1 MVDKNS
7 EAPMAATIEAS
18 KLPVNHEKTDMN
30 SIAIL
35 EAVNTSYVPFNGQQI
50 ITAMAAGVAYVAM
63 KPIVENLGMSW
74 GTQQQKLMK
83 QLDKFNCIHMNMVA
97 ADGKLRKLLC
107 LPLKKLNGWL
117 FSINPEKVRADIR
130 DKLIQYQEECFTVL
144 HDYWTKGHVVN
155 PRKAKKAL
163 PGKITTEQQEAIK
176 QLVMSRGQSLPKEK
190 QAKAMI
196 TMWSSLKSH
205 FGCSYKEISEEQFSE
220 ALSLAARVPL
230 EGEFIGKQEKK
241 TNELSAKEANSLV
254 WLWDYA
260 NRSQALFRELYPA
273 LKHIQ
278 SNYSGRCYDYGHEFS
293 YVIGTARDV
302 LINHTRDVD
311 INEPDGPTNLSA
323 WIRLKNKELPPSVHL
338 Y

>member
-1 MVDKNS
+1 
-7 EAPMAATIEAS
+7 
-18 KLPVNHEKTDMN
+18 MN

-74 GTQQQKLMK
+74 STQQTKLMK
-83 QLDKFNCIHMNMVA
+83 QISKFNCVHMNMVA

-130 DKLIQYQEECFTVL
+130 DKLIQYQEECFSVL
-144 HDYWTKGHVVN
+144 HDYWTKGHVFN

-190 QAKAMI
+190 QAKA
-196 TMWSSLKSH
+196 
-205 FGCSYKEISEEQFSE
+205 
-220 ALSLAARVPL
+220 
-230 EGEFIGKQEKK
+230 
-241 TNELSAKEANSLV
+241 
-254 WLWDYA
+254 
-260 NRSQALFRELYPA
+260 
-273 LKHIQ
+273 
-278 SNYSGRCYDYGHEFS
+278 
-293 YVIGTARDV
+293 
-302 LINHTRDVD
+302 
-311 INEPDGPTNLSA
+311 
-323 WIRLKNKELPPSVHL
+323 
-338 Y
+338 

>member
-1 MVDKNS
+1 
-7 EAPMAATIEAS
+7 
-18 KLPVNHEKTDMN
+18 MN

-74 GTQQQKLMK
+74 STQQTKLMK
-83 QLDKFNCIHMNMVA
+83 QISKFNCVHMNMVA

-144 HDYWTKGHVVN
+144 HDYWTKGKAENARKKTSVDDRTPLRDAVN
-155 PRKAKKAL
+155 MLVSKKHL
-163 PGKITTEQQEAIK
+163 MYPEAY
-176 QLVMSRGQSLPKEK
+176 
-190 QAKAMI
+190 AMI
-196 TMWSSLKSH
+196 HQSFNVES
-205 FGCSYKEISEEQFSE
+205 IEELDASQIPKAVE
-220 ALSLAARVPL
+220 YIHRVVL

-254 WLWDYA
+254 WLWDYT

-273 LKHIQ
+273 LKQIQ

-293 YVIGTARDV
+293 YVIGMARDV

-323 WIRLKNKELPPSVHL
+323 WMRLKNKELPPSVHN